1 LKEGDIMS
9 TEQNRIIAR
18 RYIEE
23 IWSDA
28 KLEAADELINEDFI
42 FHGPIREV
50 EGLEAFK
57 QFVAAIHSTFPDI
70 SFTIEDLVAEEEKVV
85 FRWTMTGTHN
95 NEFMGIAATGKHFT
109 VSGATIAR
117 VSGEKLREACLYW
130 DRLGMVEQLG
140 ATLASR

>member
-1 LKEGDIMS
+1 MS
-9 TEQNRIIAR
+9 TEQIKVIAR

-23 IWSDA
+23 IWSNG
-28 KLEAADELINEDFI
+28 KLEAADEIINEDFI

-50 EGLEAFK
+50 DGLEAFK
-57 QFVAAIHSTFPDI
+57 QFIAAIHSTFPDI
-70 SFTIEDLVAEEEKVV
+70 NFTIEDLVAEDEKVV

-109 VSGATIAR
+109 VPGMTFAHLS
-117 VSGEKLREACLYW
+117 SEKMAEAWLYW

-140 ATLASR
+140 ATLAQK